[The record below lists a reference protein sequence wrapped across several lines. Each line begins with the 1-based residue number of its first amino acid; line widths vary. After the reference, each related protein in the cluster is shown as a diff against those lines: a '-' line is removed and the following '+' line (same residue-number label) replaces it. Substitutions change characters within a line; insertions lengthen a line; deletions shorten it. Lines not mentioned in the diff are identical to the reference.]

1 MLEKQIERKLCDE
14 VDKLGGMCL
23 KQNGIAGIPD
33 RLVLL
38 PNGRCAFVELKAP
51 GEKPRK
57 LQVIRMKQ
65 LQKMGFR
72 CFVVDS
78 TVAIKPV
85 LDMLMGG
92 EP

>member
-14 VDKLGGMCL
+14 VNKLNGMCL

-38 PNGRCAFVELKAP
+38 PNGKCAFVELKAP

-57 LQVIRMKQ
+57 LQEIRMKQ
-65 LQKMGFR
+65 LRKLGFKTY
-72 CFVVDS
+72 VVDG
-78 TVAIKPV
+78 VEQIGGV
-85 LDMLMGG
+85 LD
-92 EP
+92 EIQSS